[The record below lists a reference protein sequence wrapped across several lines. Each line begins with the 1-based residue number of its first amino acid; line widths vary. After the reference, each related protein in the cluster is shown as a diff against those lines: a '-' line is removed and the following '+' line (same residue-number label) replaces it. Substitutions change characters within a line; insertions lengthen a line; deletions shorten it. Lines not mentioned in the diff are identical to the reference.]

1 MNVRKGE
8 DFADQNYARV
18 VFDTM
23 REGLVVLDEKSLIRL
38 GNPACERMFGHPAD
52 DLLDRHISFLIP
64 AWDGVEDAT
73 DGTERKT
80 EGRREDGSLFPI
92 DLSRAEAVVDGA
104 HHLVCIIH
112 DLTDEELLRHNASID
127 PLTGVLNRRD
137 LLAKGG
143 AELVRA
149 GRYGHPC
156 TVLMLDIDHFK
167 AINDTFGHA
176 EGDVALQHFA
186 AACEEILRKNDM
198 FGRMGGEEFA
208 IVLPETNAEGGGQLA
223 ERLRARVA
231 EIEIAAEAGQR
242 HMTVSIGM
250 AEQTS
255 ADDNIE
261 VLLSRADRALY
272 SAKQAGRNRVIAAG
286 D

>member
-8 DFADQNYARV
+8 EFADESYASV

-23 REGLVVLDEKSLIRL
+23 REGLVVLDEKGLIRL
-38 GNPACERMFGHPAD
+38 GNAACENMFGYPAGG
-52 DLLDRHISFLIP
+52 LLGRHISFLIP
-64 AWDGVEDAT
+64 DWGGAEDTA
-73 DGTERKT
+73 
-80 EGRREDGSLFPI
+80 EGRREDGSVFPV
-92 DLSRAEAVVDGA
+92 DLSRAEAVVEGA
-104 HHLVCIIH
+104 RHLVCVIH
-112 DLTDEELLRHNASID
+112 DLTNEELLRHNASID

-143 AELVRA
+143 AELERA
-149 GRYGHPC
+149 GRYGHHC

-167 AINDTFGHA
+167 SINDTFGHA
-176 EGDVALQHFA
+176 EGDGALQRFA
-186 AACEEILRKNDM
+186 TACEEILRKNDM

-208 IVLPETNAEGGGQLA
+208 IVLPETKAEGGHQLA

-231 EIEIAAEAGQR
+231 EIEIAAESEQR
-242 HMTVSIGM
+242 HMTVSIGL

-255 ADDNIE
+255 AGDNIE

-272 SAKQAGRNRVIAAG
+272 SAKQAGRNRVVLAE
-286 D
+286 

>member
-8 DFADQNYARV
+8 EFADQSYARV

-23 REGLVVLDEKSLIRL
+23 REGFVVLDEQSVIRL
-38 GNPACERMFGHPAD
+38 ANAACESMFGYPTG
-52 DLLDRHISFLIP
+52 DLLGRHISLLIP
-64 AWDGVEDAT
+64 GWGGDDDAA
-73 DGTERKT
+73 
-80 EGRREDGSLFPI
+80 EGRREDGSSFPI
-92 DLSRAEAVVDGA
+92 DLSRAEAMVDGA
-104 HHLVCIIH
+104 DHLVCVIH

-143 AELVRA
+143 AELERA

-167 AINDTFGHA
+167 SINDTFGHA
-176 EGDVALQHFA
+176 EGDVALQRFA
-186 AACEEILRKNDM
+186 AACEEILRQNDM

-208 IVLPETNAEGGGQLA
+208 IVLPETNSEGGHQLA

-231 EIEIAAEAGQR
+231 EIEIAAESER
-242 HMTVSIGM
+242 RRMTVSIGL
-250 AEQTS
+250 AEQS
-255 ADDNIE
+255 SVDENIE

-272 SAKQAGRNRVIAAG
+272 NAKQAGRNRVALAAE
-286 D
+286 